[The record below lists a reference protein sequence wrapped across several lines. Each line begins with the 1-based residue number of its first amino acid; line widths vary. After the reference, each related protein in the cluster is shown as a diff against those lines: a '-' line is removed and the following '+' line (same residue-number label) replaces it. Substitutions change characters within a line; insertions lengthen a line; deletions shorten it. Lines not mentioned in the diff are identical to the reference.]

1 MSLTTHTQTMAEK
14 PQNGNGS
21 TKDALDGVL
30 PLSYRVITRDSEKQ
44 DALRLVVDSIA
55 QQRQTAS
62 ASIIFHPLCVA
73 GLVAMCAG
81 VYHQYQHAGYG
92 TLMTMISG
100 VIIVYLSF
108 VRFYTS
114 QYIKLAEKFRW
125 RDWVTGPDG
134 KEDTIIAAVFGEEI
148 IGAVVLRLKGD
159 KINTCKNMKKKAG
172 VQASTDGQGIIR
184 AWTTRLRYRGK
195 GVGSDLLHFAV
206 QTTHRAFGQTAS
218 VEFAADHANSA
229 NPLPDM
235 FLRPFKRRQEKA
247 AKALRQALKD
257 QGNPK

>member
-1 MSLTTHTQTMAEK
+1 MAEK
-14 PQNGNGS
+14 PQNDNSS
-21 TKDALDGVL
+21 TNDALDGVL
-30 PLSYRVITRDSEKQ
+30 PLSYRVVTRDSEKQ
-44 DALRLVVDSIA
+44 DALRLVADSIA
-55 QQRQTAS
+55 QQRQAAS
-62 ASIIFHPLCVA
+62 AAIIFHPLCVA

-81 VYHQYQHAGYG
+81 VYRQYKHAGYG
-92 TLMTMISG
+92 TLMTMICG
-100 VIIVYLSF
+100 VVIVYLSF

-114 QYIKLAEKFRW
+114 RYIELAEKFRW
-125 RDWVTGPDG
+125 RDWTTRPDG

-148 IGAVVLRLKGD
+148 IGAVVLRLKGTEL
-159 KINTCKNMKKKAG
+159 NKKKGSA
-172 VQASTDGQGIIR
+172 QASSDGHGIIR
-184 AWTTRLRYRGK
+184 AWTTKLRYRGK

-206 QTTHRAFGQTAS
+206 QTTNRAFGPAAS

-257 QGNPK
+257 QGNPQ